1 MVSKTLRFPKS
12 NLFKRA
18 SDLHATL
25 DYWCDHLAGQIEESE
40 DMGLQRVTEKLK
52 DRLHALEAATEE
64 VRRAKIALFDL
75 K

>member
-1 MVSKTLRFPKS
+1 
-12 NLFKRA
+12 
-18 SDLHATL
+18 
-25 DYWCDHLAGQIEESE
+25 
-40 DMGLQRVTEKLK
+40 MGLQRVTEKLK